1 LSGPRWAWCSISVCG
16 LIVVLGAALAA
27 GPERSAPRR
36 DIVPDGRILLL
47 QQEISDLTAGAA
59 DAVRYGSAK
68 DAEWLR
74 QIAAATRA
82 SAQAQ
87 VELLRQQNE
96 IIRLLEQL
104 TRGRETT
111 R

>member
-1 LSGPRWAWCSISVCG
+1 VAWI
-16 LIVVLGAALAA
+16 LGVALAA
-27 GPERSAPRR
+27 GPERSAARR
-36 DIVPDGRILLL
+36 DIVPDGRILVL
-47 QQEISDLTAGAA
+47 QQEISDLTTAA
-59 DAVRYGSAK
+59 PDAVRYGSAK
-68 DAEWLR
+68 DADWLR
-74 QIAAATRA
+74 QIAVATRA

-104 TRGRETT
+104 TRGRETA